1 MADPGVRTKS
11 KSWEEG
17 LTTRIFKTSMATWL
31 KMNNNKNLWKL
42 FGVWYRERQRVNAC
56 NVTPAPEASVPCPWK
71 VLLPLSGPLL
81 TSQWSPSL
89 LGSRHHVKHGTGP
102 RFIFTAVSALNTCYL
117 ALRKSSVNNYLPLK
131 WMAKS
136 KARCELLYEGHEQA
150 IQKEHTETPRHK
162 ASWCRSNNQTEL
174 NHMIRFM
181 SLLSGIVYM
190 CIFFFRRLKKINFFF
205 ACGG

>member
-31 KMNNNKNLWKL
+31 KMNNNKNLRKL

-117 ALRKSSVNNYLPLK
+117 ALRKSSVNIICHWNEWLNQELVVNYCMKDMSKPLK
-131 WMAKS
+131 KNT
-136 KARCELLYEGHEQA
+136 
-150 IQKEHTETPRHK
+150 QKRPDIKPRDAAVTIK
-162 ASWCRSNNQTEL
+162 QN
-174 NHMIRFM
+174 
-181 SLLSGIVYM
+181 
-190 CIFFFRRLKKINFFF
+190 
-205 ACGG
+205 